1 MAIQTFKN
9 TVKWTGEG
17 LAVKGGTR
25 GFEVS
30 MDEPKELGGGN
41 TGMNPVEML
50 LTSLGGCIAICSAAF
65 AGKCDVDLKGISV
78 DLEGDL
84 DPSGFLGLMPDT
96 KKGFQQIRFK
106 LNIDSPSP
114 QANIDKLI
122 ALIDERC
129 PVSDTLKGVEVIAS
143 T

>member
-9 TVKWTGEG
+9 TMTWTGKG
-17 LAVKGGTR
+17 LSVKGGTR
-25 GFEVS
+25 GFDVT
-30 MDEPKELGGGN
+30 MDEPKELGGTN

-50 LTSLGGCIAICSAAF
+50 LSSLGGCITICAAAF
-65 AGKCDVDLKGISV
+65 AGKCKVDLKGVSV

-84 DPSGFLGLMPDT
+84 DPAGFLGLVPNT

-143 T
+143 A